1 MGFNVL
7 LGGSIFIYLLGL
19 GLGHLYI
26 FVKDIL
32 KAQHRKDYLA
42 TPAWLYEFT

>member
-7 LGGSIFIYLLGL
+7 LGGSIFQYVIGL
-19 GLGHLYI
+19 ALGHLYL

-32 KAQHRKDYLA
+32 KVQHRKDYLA
-42 TPAWLYEFT
+42 TPNWL